1 MIEFAVQGIL
11 AGVVYGLLALPITLL
26 FSATGTVDL
35 AVGAYAVLSGAV
47 AFVIGGPI
55 GMIVGVF
62 AAVVASGVVACIA
75 ILLTERRSDH
85 VSLVLASFA
94 AAIFLESFILTKFGK
109 DPFVQAGFGET
120 ISVLGLPLST
130 QSVLN
135 LMIALAVTIGLSLI
149 LYRSPWGRRM
159 RATAVNARGAT
170 LAGIAVV
177 RVQFTTFLI
186 TGALAGLAGILVLHS
201 GGSNFSSSLHLTLAG
216 FSAAIIFGLS
226 GPVHALLG
234 GLAIGLVEGI
244 GGGYG
249 SGGVAAAVPLL
260 FTFVALALAPAKLA
274 GGRA

>member
-1 MIEFAVQGIL
+1 MVEFAVQGIL

-55 GMIVGVF
+55 GMIVGIF
-62 AAVVASGVVACIA
+62 AAVVASAVVGCIA
-75 ILLTERRSDH
+75 ILLIEKRSDH

-94 AAIFLESFILTKFGK
+94 AAIFLESAILTKFGK

-120 ISVLGLPLST
+120 ISILGLPLSA

-135 LMIALAVTIGLSLI
+135 LMIALAVTIGMSLI
-149 LYRSPWGRRM
+149 LYRTPWGRRM
-159 RATAVNARGAT
+159 RATAVNARGAA

-201 GGSNFSSSLHLTLAG
+201 GGSNFSSGLHLTLAG

-226 GPVHALLG
+226 GPVQALLG
-234 GLAIGLVEGI
+234 GVAIGLVEGI

-249 SGGVAAAVPLL
+249 SGGIAAAVPLL
-260 FTFVALALAPAKLA
+260 FTFVALALAPAKLT